1 MSSQPRRSIGAS
13 VDGLPFDLTGGTYVD
28 IGFPY
33 SKDTRNS
40 RRPGFG
46 APLSLLAA
54 LATSAALLM
63 SGTPVQAAPSAA
75 PAQDARIVAGEGT
88 HILTGQGGKGAYRT
102 GTIAPGTVTR
112 AAPPPVAGRP
122 NLPARGFSKRASGT
136 AFGDFWQLQMNLCNS
151 GHAGCY
157 AGGDAIDE
165 GAYMIYLLMPDLV
178 TVNEVCLG
186 DVTNDLTPAM
196 AGAWAGDWAF
206 YVFMPA
212 VTAAGTPVTCTNG
225 DEYGV
230 AVIGHMP
237 DSLYYGFD
245 AFGGHYGNQDSGN
258 EKRAFACLYAID
270 HYYACTTHLTSD
282 SEPIALAQCSE
293 LLTGV
298 IPAIRAYE
306 GVYRPTVLGGD
317 LNLEYDT
324 SDPENVQN
332 CVPSGYTRKGD
343 GNVQHIMATND
354 TPFYDTD
361 TYLMFYTDHQ
371 AFLAK
376 LTMP

>member
-1 MSSQPRRSIGAS
+1 
-13 VDGLPFDLTGGTYVD
+13 VDTR
-28 IGFPY
+28 FPS
-33 SKDTRNS
+33 SKDSGHS
-40 RRPGFG
+40 RQPG
-46 APLSLLAA
+46 
-54 LATSAALLM
+54 LATSLGPLTVLATCALLLVSGM
-63 SGTPVQAAPSAA
+63 SAQAAPHTDRSD
-75 PAQDARIVAGEGT
+75 DARIVTEQGT
-88 HILTGQGGKGAYRT
+88 SIVTGQGTKGAYRT
-102 GTIAPGTVTR
+102 GTIAPGKVTR
-112 AAPPPVAGRP
+112 PAPPEVTGRP
-122 NLPARGFSKRASGT
+122 TLPQQGFSKRTSGT

-157 AGGDAIDE
+157 ADGYAIDE

-186 DVTNDLTPAM
+186 DVTNDLAPAM

-237 DSLYYGFD
+237 DSMYYGFD

-270 HYYACTTHLTSD
+270 HYYACTTHLTSN
-282 SEPIALAQCSE
+282 SEPIALAQCLE

-306 GVYRPTVLGGD
+306 GVYRPTVIGGD

-354 TPFYDTD
+354 TPFYDTE

>member
-1 MSSQPRRSIGAS
+1 MDTTFPKLKDASHSRRSGFTTLL
-13 VDGLPFDLTGGTYVD
+13 GLL
-28 IGFPY
+28 I
-33 SKDTRNS
+33 
-40 RRPGFG
+40 
-46 APLSLLAA
+46 LLATGA
-54 LATSAALLM
+54 LLLM
-63 SGTPVQAAPSAA
+63 SGMPAQAAP
-75 PAQDARIVAGEGT
+75 PTDRPEDARIVTEQGT
-88 HILTGQGGKGAYRT
+88 PIVTKQGTKGAYRT
-102 GTIAPGTVTR
+102 GAIAPGTVAR
-112 AAPPPVAGRP
+112 ATPPKVTGRP
-122 NLPARGFSKRASGT
+122 ALPQQGFSKRTSGT

-157 AGGDAIDE
+157 ADGYAIDE

-186 DVTNDLTPAM
+186 DVANDLAPAM

-212 VTAAGTPVTCTNG
+212 ATAAGTPVTCTNG

-230 AVIGHMP
+230 AVIGHLP
-237 DSLYYGFD
+237 DSMYYGFD

-270 HYYACTTHLTSD
+270 HYYACTTHLTSS
-282 SEPIALAQCSE
+282 SEPIALAQCLE

-306 GVYRPTVLGGD
+306 GVYRPTVIGGD

-324 SDPENVQN
+324 GDPENVQN

-354 TPFYDTD
+354 TPFYDTE